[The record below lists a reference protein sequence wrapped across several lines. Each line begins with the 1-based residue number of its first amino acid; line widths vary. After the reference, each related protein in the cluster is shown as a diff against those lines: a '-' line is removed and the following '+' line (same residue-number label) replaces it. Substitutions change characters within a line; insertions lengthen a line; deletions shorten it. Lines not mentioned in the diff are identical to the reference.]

1 MTTIPLRYNI
11 SDWHQLVDCKSNNSS
26 NLRIAVS
33 DLLQNDSIRGI
44 RLSVQH
50 ASYGSLFTYVVGAEG
65 ELVTPESEIGPELS
79 VSQILKELSRYG
91 FLITFDA
98 KAHLPGAQLQF
109 LLTLQNL
116 HYDKIR
122 LLTVNYGQYSR
133 TYVVAFKIAA
143 HPSWIDNTVF
153 VYGPEFKTATAN
165 GSAFNVSTISE
176 AENYRWDWL
185 DYVANIDDIIADNA

>member
-1 MTTIPLRYNI
+1 MKTTPLRYNI

-33 DLLQNDSIRGI
+33 DLIQNTNIQGT

-50 ASYGSLFTYVVGAEG
+50 ATYGTLFTTVVGATG
-65 ELVTPESEIGPELS
+65 ELVTPESEVGRELT
-79 VSQILKELSRYG
+79 VDQILRELARYG
-91 FLITFDA
+91 FLVTFDA

-109 LLTLQNL
+109 LLTLQQL
-116 HYDKIR
+116 HYDKLR
-122 LLTVNYGQYSR
+122 LLTVTSSNYAR
-133 TYVVAFKIAA
+133 TYIVAFKIDM
-143 HPSWIDNTVF
+143 HPGWLDN
-153 VYGPEFKTATAN
+153 TATATHREFTDAVAD
-165 GSAFNVSTISE
+165 GSAFNISTISE